1 MMRFLHIRRA
11 FLAVFV
17 SAKGQYRLLDANASA
32 ARGSAL
38 AVRFRSRRALT
49 FPPGEGFFVLCPMS
63 NLTRSVESDPQLR
76 SMLLDD
82 SLS

>member
-1 MMRFLHIRRA
+1 MRFLHINRA

-17 SAKGQYRLLDANASA
+17 STKGQYYLRDANASA

-49 FPPGEGFFVLCPMS
+49 FPPGEGFFVLCPML
-63 NLTRSVESDPQLR
+63 NLTSSVESDPQLR
-76 SMLLDD
+76 PMLLDD

>member
-1 MMRFLHIRRA
+1 MRFLHIRRA

-17 SAKGQYRLLDANASA
+17 SAKGQYCLSDANASA

-38 AVRFRSRRALT
+38 AVRFHNRKALT
-49 FPPGEGFFVLCPMS
+49 FPPGGGFFVLCPMF
-63 NLTRSVESDPQLR
+63 ESDPQHR
-76 SMLLDD
+76 PMLLDD

>member
-1 MMRFLHIRRA
+1 MRFLHINRA

-17 SAKGQYRLLDANASA
+17 STKGQYYLRDANASA

-49 FPPGEGFFVLCPMS
+49 FPPGESFFVLCPMF
-63 NLTRSVESDPQLR
+63 ESDPQLR
-76 SMLLDD
+76 PMLLDD

>member
-1 MMRFLHIRRA
+1 MRFLHINRA

-17 SAKGQYRLLDANASA
+17 STEGQYHLRDANASA

-38 AVRFRSRRALT
+38 AVRFSSRRALT
-49 FPPGEGFFVLCPMS
+49 FPPGEGAFVLCPMLY
-63 NLTRSVESDPQLR
+63 LTRSVESDPQLR